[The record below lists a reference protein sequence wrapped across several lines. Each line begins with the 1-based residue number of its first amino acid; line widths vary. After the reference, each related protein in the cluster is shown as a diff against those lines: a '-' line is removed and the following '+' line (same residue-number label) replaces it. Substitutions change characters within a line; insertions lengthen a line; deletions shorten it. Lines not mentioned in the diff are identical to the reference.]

1 MDARTGRDVNAR
13 PVAPEPPTL
22 RRAVQG
28 ALLANPAYTLLL
40 MGRGPDRLVCVP
52 PDPWPGDAA
61 RGRAILARP
70 VGFPGEDRQPG
81 ETRLLLGH
89 DFAWL
94 RDLRAVGD
102 APAVERARQLLRRW
116 LARFGGYD
124 AAAWS
129 APVAAA
135 RLTHWLAL
143 YPFLDVGAD
152 DSLQTLLLKSLGRHA
167 RHLGHVAGGGPA
179 DARRLLAVKGLIYAG
194 ACLPGGSR
202 RLARGLRLLAR
213 EIDRQVLPDGGH
225 IERSP
230 AQHLAVLGDLVDIR
244 ATLAE
249 ARCEVPA
256 VLQNAIDRLA
266 PMLRVYRHGD
276 GGLAVFNESG
286 ESDSGFIDQLLA
298 AAGANGRAPA
308 RAPHLGMQRLAAGDV
323 VVIADA
329 GVPPPPGVDAL
340 AHAGTLAFEMS
351 DGADRLVVNC
361 GADPQHASALDDW
374 RWRASARATAAHSTL
389 VVDDT
394 NSSQV
399 LRRGGLGA
407 RVGTV
412 TCRREEQDGTIIVD
426 MSHDGYAAR
435 FHLIHRRRLF
445 LAAAGDDLRGEDV
458 LTGTGGARFAIRF
471 HLHPAVKAN
480 RLRSG
485 AAVTLALPSGRR
497 WRFHA
502 AGGALE
508 VEESVYFGAGSVQET
523 RQIVVSGRLDGEGAL
538 VKWAIRKL

>member
-1 MDARTGRDVNAR
+1 MVPRVGCDVDLRLMASD
-13 PVAPEPPTL
+13 PPTL
-22 RRAVQG
+22 RRAVHG
-28 ALLANPAYTLLL
+28 ALLANPVYRLLL
-40 MGRGPDRLVCVP
+40 MGRGPDRLICVP

-61 RGRAILARP
+61 RGRAIVACP
-70 VGFPGEDRQPG
+70 VGFPGEDRPAG
-81 ETRLLLGH
+81 ETRLSLGH

-94 RDLRAVGD
+94 RDLRASGD
-102 APAVERARQLLRRW
+102 APAAARARQLLRRW

-135 RLTHWLAL
+135 RLVHWLAL
-143 YPFLDVGAD
+143 FPFFDPGD
-152 DSLQTLLLKSLGRHA
+152 GDPSQSLLFKSLGRHA

-179 DARRLLAVKGLIYAG
+179 DARRLLAIKGLIYAG

-213 EIDRQVLPDGGH
+213 EIDRQVLADGGH
-225 IERSP
+225 VERSP
-230 AQHLAVLGDLVDIR
+230 AQHLAVLGDLVDVR
-244 ATLAE
+244 AVLA
-249 ARCEVPA
+249 AAKCEIPTG
-256 VLQNAIDRLA
+256 LQNAIDRLA

-286 ESDSGFIDQLLA
+286 EGDAGLIDQLLD
-298 AAGANGRAPA
+298 AAGADGRAPA
-308 RAPHLGMQRLAAGDV
+308 RAPHLGMQRLATGAV
-323 VVIADA
+323 VVIVDA
-329 GVPPPPGVDAL
+329 GAPPPLGGDAL

-351 DGADRLVVNC
+351 DGPDRLIVNC
-361 GADPQHASALDDW
+361 GADPQHGSLQDDW

-407 RVGTV
+407 RPSAV
-412 TCRREEQDGTIIVD
+412 TCRREEQNGTVIVD
-426 MSHDGYAAR
+426 MSHDGYAAH
-435 FHLIHRRRLF
+435 FHLIHRRRLY

-471 HLHPAVKAN
+471 HLHPAVKAS
-480 RLRSG
+480 RLKSG
-485 AAVTLALPSGRR
+485 AAVTLTLPSGRR

-502 AGGALE
+502 AGGALA
-508 VEESVYFGAGSVQET
+508 VEESVYFGAGEVQET

-538 VKWAIRKL
+538 VKWAIRKS